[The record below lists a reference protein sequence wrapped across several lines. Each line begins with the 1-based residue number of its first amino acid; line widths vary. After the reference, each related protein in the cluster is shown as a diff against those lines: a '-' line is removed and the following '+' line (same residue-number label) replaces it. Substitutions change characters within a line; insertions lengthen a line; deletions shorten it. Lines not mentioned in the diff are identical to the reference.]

1 MEEPYLD
8 KERVDA
14 GIEQVC
20 ACLDSLGLTL
30 FERWY
35 VCRCIEKSAAG
46 IMGESFA
53 EAARDAG
60 L

>member
-8 KERVDA
+8 KAKVDA

-20 ACLDSLGLTL
+20 SCLDSLGLTM
-30 FERWY
+30 FERWF

-46 IMGESFA
+46 IMGEGFA
-53 EAARDAG
+53 DAAKEVG